1 MRWQDEEKRRR
12 KEAAHAV
19 VGFSRG
25 MSIADG
31 LVIGAE
37 TLTASGY
44 ESAIGVVIPWMGS
57 PHIKIVLTED

>member
-1 MRWQDEEKRRR
+1 MRWQDEERRRR

-25 MSIADG
+25 MSLNDG
-31 LVIGAE
+31 LIVGAD

-57 PHIKIVLTED
+57 PHVKIVLTED

>member
-1 MRWQDEEKRRR
+1 MHWQDEEKRRR

-25 MSIADG
+25 MSISDG
-31 LVIGAE
+31 LIVGAD
-37 TLTASGY
+37 TLTGSGY

-57 PHIKIVLTED
+57 PHVKIVLTED